1 MAFHDRSKD
10 GAMRQQTIVTVVK
23 TIEDISRH
31 DEKVNKFN
39 EENNVFF
46 NQANSHDKGE
56 EKGLGMRLVTVCLY
70 ANGAKK

>member
-1 MAFHDRSKD
+1 MAYHETKIN
-10 GAMRQQTIVTVVK
+10 GPMRQCTIVTVVRVP
-23 TIEDISRH
+23 EDIARH

-39 EENNVFF
+39 EENTVFY

-56 EKGLGMRLVTVCLY
+56 EKGIGIRLVTTCLY